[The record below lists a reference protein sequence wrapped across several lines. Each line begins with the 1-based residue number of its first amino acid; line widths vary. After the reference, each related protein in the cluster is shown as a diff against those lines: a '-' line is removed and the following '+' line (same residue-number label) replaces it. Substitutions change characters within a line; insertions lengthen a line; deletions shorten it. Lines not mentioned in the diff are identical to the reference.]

1 MTIFLFSS
9 KNASSIYLCSKATLL
24 FFVLH
29 RLFTEFCLYFLTD
42 EAYTASKTFILFF
55 FVLHC
60 VWPSLLHLVV
70 GEVVVLWIE
79 SKTTAASIGALS
91 TSCKIRHTVRRD
103 AIFQVLMTHKYHFE
117 AIVGPGV
124 GEIEA

>member
-1 MTIFLFSS
+1 MT
-9 KNASSIYLCSKATLL
+9 A
-24 FFVLH
+24 
-29 RLFTEFCLYFLTD
+29 EFCLYFLTD

-55 FVLHC
+55 VLHC

-70 GEVVVLWIE
+70 GEVIALWIE

-91 TSCKIRHTVRRD
+91 TSCKIRHTV
-103 AIFQVLMTHKYHFE
+103 LMTHKYHFE

-124 GEIEA
+124 KTCTGMVSVSKRMTLNTRECLKWLHVKMLHP